1 MSGKYN
7 FSISY
12 GKKVVSEGKKISYT
26 TMIQKGKM
34 NYFRKKKENRKNDV
48 FQKKRYRIDT
58 ELDKMQCDKD
68 DLAFMDKFD
77 NHKWSDFL

>member
-12 GKKVVSEGKKISYT
+12 GKKAISGGKKISYT
-26 TMIQKGKM
+26 AMIQKSKI
-34 NYFRKKKENRKNDV
+34 NYLKKRNMKSNV
-48 FQKKRYRIDT
+48 LQKKIYTVDT

-68 DLAFMDKFD
+68 DLAFMDRFD

>member
-12 GKKVVSEGKKISYT
+12 GKKVISGGKKMSYT
-26 TMIQKGKM
+26 AIIQKNKM
-34 NYFRKKKENRKNDV
+34 NYFKKKKVNMKNNI
-48 FQKKRYRIDT
+48 FQKKIYKVDT
-58 ELDKMQCDKD
+58 ELNRMQCNKD

>member
-1 MSGKYN
+1 MSSKYN

-12 GKKVVSEGKKISYT
+12 GKKVISGGKKMSYT
-26 TMIQKGKM
+26 AMIQKSKM
-34 NYFRKKKENRKNDV
+34 YYLKKKKETKKNEI
-48 FQKKRYRIDT
+48 FQKKRYKVDIEVDR
-58 ELDKMQCDKD
+58 MQCNKN